1 MCLAIP
7 GSVTNI
13 DHGTVPLMGTVDF
26 GGVAKRVCLDWVP
39 GVCAGQ
45 YVIVHVGF
53 AIAVVDEEEARK
65 TIALARAMTEAS
77 LGEDPAR

>member
-1 MCLAIP
+1 
-7 GSVTNI
+7 
-13 DHGTVPLMGTVDF
+13 
-26 GGVAKRVCLDWVP
+26 VAKRVCLDWVP